1 MREEYYWMVF
11 DGGVAC
17 GMRTRSY
24 ESYRAADVGRG
35 EGDMAESSCGAPS
48 TVKAQQGEFCVS
60 GPGCK
65 RPGRDFDR
73 PCPQVHAGV

>member
-1 MREEYYWMVF
+1 MLEEYYWMVF

-35 EGDMAESSCGAPS
+35 DGDMAESSCGAP

-60 GPGCK
+60 GAGRK
-65 RPGRDFDR
+65 RPRCDFDP
-73 PCPQVHAGV
+73 PCLQARAGV